1 MKQKLL
7 TLCMVIFM
15 IQACTFSYSVL
26 PTETAQPT
34 VAVATNTV
42 DTRGVVTLN
51 NVSFTLPIGVANDA
65 LSEMV
70 AATPGTE
77 SDPWWGIAPA
87 HLQFKLTGYQLQGT
101 MLEPQILVY
110 PAEEYAQ
117 MENSPATDQIARL
130 KNILAGAAVSKETLP
145 AVGFFNAG
153 QIFAAHMQRIDFKSG
168 KGVRY
173 LTQYA
178 QYAAPVNNHELVY
191 EFQGLTDD
199 GKYYIIAVLP
209 VTSSILAEDEKPD
222 AVIPPGGVPLPANG
236 IPADAAY
243 YDAVASALN
252 AMYPDSFNPSL
263 FQLDTLISSI
273 TVTP

>member
-1 MKQKLL
+1 MKQRIFLL
-7 TLCMVIFM
+7 STITVLIL
-15 IQACTFSYSVL
+15 ACNLSNPVL
-26 PTETAQPT
+26 PTPT
-34 VAVATNTV
+34 TEPDVVVATNTV
-42 DTRGVVTLN
+42 DTHGVVTLN

-65 LSEMV
+65 QSEMV

-87 HLQFKLTGYQLQGT
+87 HLQFKLTGYQLQGQI
-101 MLEPQILVY
+101 LEPQILVY

-117 MENSPATDQIARL
+117 MENSPAAAQIERL
-130 KNILAGAAVSKETLP
+130 KNILAGAAPSKDTLP
-145 AVGFFNAG
+145 MVGSFNAG
-153 QIFAAHMQRIDFKSG
+153 QIFAAHIQVIDFKSG

-173 LTQYA
+173 LTEYA
-178 QYAAPVNNHELVY
+178 QYAAPVNNYEMVY
-191 EFQGLTDD
+191 EFQGLTND

-209 VTSSILAEDEKPD
+209 VSSSILAENEKPD
-222 AVIPPGGVPLPANG
+222 AAIPPGGVP
-236 IPADAAY
+236 IPSGGMPDAPY
-243 YDAVASALN
+243 YDAVTAALN

>member
-7 TLCMVIFM
+7 ALCTIMFLT
-15 IQACTFSYSVL
+15 QACNLSYTVL
-26 PTETAQPT
+26 PTSTAEPT
-34 VAVATNTV
+34 VVVATNTV

-65 LSEMV
+65 QSEMV

-77 SDPWWGIAPA
+77 ADPWWNIAPA
-87 HLQFKLTGYQLQGT
+87 HLLFKLTGYQLQGK

-117 MENSPATDQIARL
+117 MVNSPAADQIERL
-130 KNILAGAAVSKETLP
+130 KNILAGAGVSKDTLP
-145 AVGFFNAG
+145 AIGSFNAG
-153 QIFAAHMQRIDFKSG
+153 QIFAAHIQQIDFKSG

-178 QYAAPVNNHELVY
+178 QYAAPVNNHELIY
-191 EFQGLTDD
+191 EFQGLTTD

-209 VTSSILAEDEKPD
+209 VSSSILAEDAKPES
-222 AVIPPGGVPLPANG
+222 AIPPGGVALPASG
-236 IPADAAY
+236 IAEAAY
-243 YDAVASALN
+243 YDAVTTALN